1 MKEIFERAKKMILS
15 PKETWQAVKG
25 EATTIQGLF
34 INYAAPL
41 ALIPTV
47 ATLIGLSIVG
57 IRMPAGHIA
66 RAPFTEA
73 LTASV
78 VSYVFHLLGLLAGA
92 WVVNLLAPHFNS
104 KPDMNAAV
112 KLVVYS
118 MSPVWLLG
126 IFSLVPGFGILQV
139 FGLYGIYLVFLG
151 LPTLMETPIERTL
164 WYTVIIVISAMLISL
179 IMTILVGGAFYGPMF
194 LRMMAA

>member
-25 EATTIQGLF
+25 ETASIQGLF

-57 IRMPAGHIA
+57 IRMPAGHVA

-73 LTASV
+73 LTGSV
-78 VSYVFHLLGLLAGA
+78 VGYSFHLLSLLAGA
-92 WVVNLLAPHFNS
+92 WVVNFLAPHFNS

-118 MSPVWLLG
+118 MTPVWLLG
-126 IFSLVPGFGILQV
+126 IFSLVPDGGSYRFSVSMV
-139 FGLYGIYLVFLG
+139 FISFFSVFR
-151 LPTLMETPIERTL
+151 P
-164 WYTVIIVISAMLISL
+164 
-179 IMTILVGGAFYGPMF
+179 
-194 LRMMAA
+194 